1 MSIFAHIALRGNAPE
16 TAATQGLG
24 HILNSFPEIA
34 QAFVDIVGNWNEP
47 LKFEPG
53 RIVVEEKVD
62 GSGRPDLTIHDR
74 NGRVRLLVENKFW
87 AGLTDAQ
94 PISYLND
101 LPEDIPATLLF
112 IVPGKR
118 LSPVWRVLKNRCQEG
133 RIEITKERRS
143 NNVTAAQ
150 VRTRVL
156 AITDW
161 AHVLAALEVAADG
174 AGRTET
180 KSDILQLRA
189 LANQM
194 DAEAFLPLNA
204 QEVTDQVLPR
214 RLFDYIGLITEIAN
228 RLASEGTVTLRQGT
242 ADYGMGRYL
251 NIGEADLQPWLGIP
265 IHVWSAAGSTPVWW
279 WINRTG
285 IFEDDDFWRKLPV
298 LFEGMHESDGGRFF
312 PIRLKT
318 GADRGV
324 VVDDAV
330 SQMRDVIQTLTK
342 MSSAV

>member
-1 MSIFAHIALRGNAPE
+1 MSIFAHVALQGGAPE

-24 HILNSFPEIA
+24 HILNSNLEIA
-34 QAFVDIVGNWNEP
+34 QAFVDITGNWSEL
-47 LKFEPG
+47 LKFEPR
-53 RIVVEEKVD
+53 RIVVEAKVES
-62 GSGRPDLTIHDR
+62 SGRPDLTVYDK
-74 NGRVRLLVENKFW
+74 NGRVQLLVENKFW

-94 PISYLND
+94 PVSYLND

-118 LSPVWRVLKNRCQEG
+118 LSPVWKVLKNRCQAG
-133 RIEITKERRS
+133 RIKLTKERRS
-143 NNVTAAQ
+143 NNVTAARA
-150 VRTRVL
+150 RTRVL

-174 AGRTET
+174 AGRTDT
-180 KSDILQLRA
+180 KNDVLQLRA
-189 LANQM
+189 LANRM

-204 QEVTDQVLPR
+204 QEITDQILPR
-214 RLFDYIGLITEIAN
+214 RLFDYIGLVTEIAN

-251 NIGEADLQPWLGIP
+251 NIGETGLQPWLGIP
-265 IHVWSAAGSTPVWW
+265 IDVWRAVGTTPVWW

-285 IFEDDDFWRKLPV
+285 IFEDDDCWRKLPV

-312 PIRLKT
+312 PIWLKT

-330 SQMRDVIQTLTK
+330 AQIHGVIQTLRE
-342 MSSAV
+342 MSSAT